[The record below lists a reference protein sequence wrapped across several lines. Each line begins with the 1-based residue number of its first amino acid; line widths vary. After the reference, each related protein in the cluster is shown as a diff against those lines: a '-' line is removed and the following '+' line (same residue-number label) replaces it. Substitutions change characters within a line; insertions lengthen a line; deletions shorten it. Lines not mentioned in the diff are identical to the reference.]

1 MNKKKNR
8 QLKQIKVDSFRAGGK
23 EEENNKQNR
32 NARLSHL
39 TKMHEEE
46 EEEEKRRK
54 TCKTL
59 DTVKKDITLKGGGK
73 RNDNPFNNIRLM
85 NCLCTSRYQF
95 QI

>member
-39 TKMHEEE
+39 TKMHEE